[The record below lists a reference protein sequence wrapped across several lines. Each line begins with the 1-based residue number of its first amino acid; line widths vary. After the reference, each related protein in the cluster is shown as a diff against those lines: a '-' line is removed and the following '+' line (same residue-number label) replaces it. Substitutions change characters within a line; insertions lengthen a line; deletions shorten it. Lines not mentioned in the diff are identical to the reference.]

1 MSPQFSVVI
10 PLYNKARF
18 IAGTVTSA
26 LRQSL
31 SPLEV
36 IVIDDGSSDG
46 SLQALSHLND
56 DRLRLVRQSN
66 AGVSV
71 TRNRG
76 IDLAHGDWVALLDAD
91 DAYHPQFLEALARAH
106 ALFPEADMLGTRFR
120 IVQEPTGQP
129 LAPWPVPQS
138 FCEVELIEDLRL
150 RWMKNAPLCSSSVAI
165 RTTRLRAM
173 KPRFVEGESW
183 GEDLDMW
190 FRIADET
197 QVAVVNGPYAAVRS
211 DVPGSLSSHYRQRF
225 APFLQRMQEQALNG
239 TLPARHRT
247 SALWFVAQQ
256 QVTLA
261 REALAAGERV
271 QALSWLLQARR
282 GLWTRRW
289 HLTLAMALFMP
300 VRLADR
306 WQRWRLRSADAY
318 SQEALR

>member
-1 MSPQFSVVI
+1 MSLRFSVVI

-18 IAGTVTSA
+18 IAGTVASA
-26 LRQSL
+26 LRQTV

-36 IVIDDGSSDG
+36 IVIDDGSTDG
-46 SLQALSHLND
+46 SLKALSGLSD

-66 AGVSV
+66 AGVSA

-76 IDLAHGDWVALLDAD
+76 IDLARGDWVALLDAD
-91 DAYHPQFLEALARAH
+91 DVYHPQFLEALARAH

-120 IVQEPTGQP
+120 IVKEHTGQP
-129 LAPWPVPQS
+129 LAPWPVPKA

-150 RWMKNAPLCSSSVAI
+150 RWMKNAPLCSSSVAV

-173 KPRFVEGESW
+173 QPRFVEGESW

-190 FRIADET
+190 FRIADQT
-197 QVAVVNGPYAAVRS
+197 PVAVVNGPYSTVRG
-211 DVPGSLSSHYRQRF
+211 DVPGSLTSQYRQRF

-261 REALAAGERV
+261 RESLAAGERA
-271 QALSWLLQARR
+271 QALSWLLQARH
-282 GLWTRRW
+282 GLRTRRW

-300 VRLADR
+300 VGLADR
-306 WQRWRLRSADAY
+306 WQRWRLRSADVY

>member
-1 MSPQFSVVI
+1 MSPRFSVVI
-10 PLYNKARF
+10 PLYNKVRF
-18 IAGTVTSA
+18 IAGTVASA
-26 LRQSL
+26 LGQSL

-36 IVIDDGSSDG
+36 IVIDDGSTDG
-46 SLQALSHLND
+46 SLKALTDLRD

-71 TRNRG
+71 ARNRG
-76 IDLAHGDWVALLDAD
+76 IDLARGDWVALLDAD

-106 ALFPEADMLGTRFR
+106 ALCPQADMLATRFR
-120 IVQEPTGQP
+120 IVREPTGQP
-129 LAPWPVPQS
+129 FAPWPVPQS

-165 RTTRLRAM
+165 RTARLRAM
-173 KPRFVEGESW
+173 RPRFVEGESW

-190 FRIADET
+190 FRIADQT
-197 QVAVVNGPYAAVRS
+197 PVGLVDGPYSTVRC
-211 DVPGSLSSHYRQRF
+211 DVPGSLTSHYRRRF

-239 TLPARHRT
+239 TLPPRHRT

-261 REALAAGERV
+261 REALAAGDRM
-271 QALSWLLQARR
+271 QALSWLMQARR
-282 GLWTRRW
+282 GLCTRRW

-306 WQRWRLRSADAY
+306 WQRWRLRNADVY
-318 SQEALR
+318 SPEALR

>member
-18 IAGTVTSA
+18 IAATVASA
-26 LRQSL
+26 LGQSL

-46 SLQALSHLND
+46 SLKALADLRD

-66 AGVSV
+66 AGVSA

-76 IDLAHGDWVALLDAD
+76 IDLARGDWVALLDAD
-91 DAYHPQFLEALARAH
+91 DAYHPQFLQVIARAH
-106 ALFPEADMLGTRFR
+106 ALCPQADMIGSRFR
-120 IVQEPTGQP
+120 IVQEHTGQP
-129 LAPWPVPQS
+129 FKPWQVPPG
-138 FCEVELIEDLRL
+138 FCEVQMIDDLRL
-150 RWMKNAPLCSSSVAI
+150 RWMKNAPLCSSSVSI

-173 KPRFVEGESW
+173 NPRFVEGESW

-190 FRIADET
+190 FRIADQT
-197 QVAVVNGPYAAVRS
+197 PVALVNGPYATVRS
-211 DVPGSLSSHYRQRF
+211 DVPGSLTSHYRRRF

-261 REALAAGERV
+261 REALAAGERA
-271 QALSWLLQARR
+271 QSLSWLLQARH
-282 GLWTRRW
+282 GLGTRRW

-306 WQRWRLRSADAY
+306 WQRWRLRNADVY

>member
-1 MSPQFSVVI
+1 MSLRFSVVI

-18 IAGTVTSA
+18 IEGTVASA
-26 LRQSL
+26 LRQTL

-46 SLQALSHLND
+46 SLQALSHLHD

-66 AGVSV
+66 AGVSAA
-71 TRNRG
+71 RNRG
-76 IDLAHGDWVALLDAD
+76 IDLARGDWVALLDAD
-91 DAYHPQFLEALARAH
+91 DVYHPQFLEALARAH
-106 ALFPEADMLGTRFR
+106 ALCPEADMLGTRFR

-165 RTTRLRAM
+165 RTARLREM
-173 KPRFVEGESW
+173 QPCFVEGESW

-190 FRIADET
+190 FRIADQT
-197 QVAVVNGPYAAVRS
+197 LVGLVNAPYATVRV
-211 DVPGSLSSHYRQRF
+211 DVPGSLTSNYRQRF
-225 APFLQRMQEQALNG
+225 APFLARMQAQALDG
-239 TLPARHRT
+239 TLPPRHRG

-261 REALAAGERV
+261 REALAAGERA
-271 QALSWLLQARR
+271 QALSWLLQARH
-282 GLWTRRW
+282 GLCSLRW
-289 HLTLAMALFMP
+289 QLTLVMALFMP

-306 WQRWRLRSADAY
+306 WQRWRLRSAEAF

>member
-1 MSPQFSVVI
+1 MSLRFSVVI

-18 IAGTVTSA
+18 IAGTVASA

-36 IVIDDGSSDG
+36 IVIDDGPTDG
-46 SLQALSHLND
+46 SLKALSDLRD

-71 TRNRG
+71 ARNRG
-76 IDLAHGDWVALLDAD
+76 IDLARGDWVALLDAD
-91 DAYHPQFLEALARAH
+91 DVYHPQFLQALNRAH
-106 ALFPEADMLGTRFR
+106 ALCPEADMLGTRFR
-120 IVQEPTGQP
+120 IVQESTGQP

-138 FCEVELIEDLRL
+138 FCEVEMIEDLRL

-173 KPRFVEGESW
+173 QPRFVEGDSW

-190 FRIADET
+190 FRIADQT
-197 QVAVVNGPYAAVRS
+197 PVALVNGPYATVRGE
-211 DVPGSLSSHYRQRF
+211 VPGSLTSQYRQRF
-225 APFLQRMQEQALNG
+225 APYLQRMQQQALNG

-261 REALAAGERV
+261 REALVAGERT
-271 QALSWLLQARR
+271 QALAWLLRARH
-282 GLWTRRW
+282 GLFTRRW
-289 HLTLAMALFMP
+289 TLTLAMALFMP

-306 WQRWRLRSADAY
+306 WQRWRLRSANMY